1 MTGVGEAGAAGPPPP
16 ERVEVREEAPL
27 EGRYD
32 PAQERPGQEMN
43 LESHSFDYVV
53 EDRRGSKRRDSLVAL
68 TVPDFLGQGRE
79 GNVER
84 PAGGKAGPARSPA
97 AVVEGRDLL
106 VVEVDLTDPVSRP
119 DQRAVGHG
127 EGVSSVAGHTNSQ
140 DGPYLGPRT
149 GEPVKPPV
157 GDVVAAHE
165 EPEHALTLTR
175 PLEVGQGMG

>member
-1 MTGVGEAGAAGPPPP
+1 MTGVSEARATGSLPSQ
-16 ERVEVREEAPL
+16 RVEVREEAPL

-32 PAQERPGQEMN
+32 PAQERPGQGTN

-68 TVPDFLGQGRE
+68 TVPDFLGQRRE
-79 GNVER
+79 GHVER
-84 PAGGKAGPARSPA
+84 PAGGKAGPARSPTA
-97 AVVEGRDLL
+97 FVEGRDLL
-106 VVEVDLTDPVSRP
+106 VVEVDLADPVSRP

-127 EGVSSVAGHTNSQ
+127 EGTSSVAGHPNSQ
-140 DGPYLGPRT
+140 DGPHLGRGS
-149 GEPVKPPV
+149 GEPAKPPV
-157 GDVVAAHE
+157 GDVVAAHA